1 MATEIK
7 APSFP
12 ESVAEGTIAAW
23 HKKPG
28 DSVERDELV
37 VEIETDKV
45 VLEVV
50 APEAGTLSDVLAD
63 EGDTVESDQVLGN
76 IGEASAKASDTSEKK
91 PSSKKAASDDKDSD
105 DSASDKAPKQKKAA
119 AGGKQHE
126 VKAPSFP
133 ESVQEGTVASWH
145 KKVGEAVKRDEVLA
159 DIETDKVVL
168 EVVAPA
174 DGALAEIKVDA
185 DSQVESEEVLALFAE
200 GAGESEQDYDA
211 SSDADSDSDTDTD
224 GASDDSADEDHNGK
238 ILAPAARKMVA
249 ENDLDAARIEG
260 TGKGGR
266 ILKEDVQKALK
277 DGSAKKAKD
286 KTGDKAESPKAK
298 QPPASA
304 SSAPTAVDGQRPEK
318 RVPMSRL
325 RQTIAKRLVQAQQT
339 AAMLTTYNEVDM
351 SAIMALRAE
360 YKETFLKAH
369 DTKLGFMSFFV
380 KAASEALKRFP
391 DVNASIDGTDIVY
404 HGYQDISVAVSTD
417 RGLVVPVLRDTDS
430 MKFADVEKTIVD
442 FGKRARDG
450 KLGIEEMQG
459 GTFTITNG
467 GIFGSLLSTPII
479 NPPQTAILGM
489 HKIQERPMA
498 VNGQVEIRPMMY
510 LAVSYDHRMIDGK
523 DAVQFLVVL
532 KELLEDPARLLLNV

>member
-1 MATEIK
+1 MATDIK
-7 APSFP
+7 APTFP
-12 ESVAEGTIAAW
+12 ESVAEGSVAAW

-28 DSVERDELV
+28 DSVERDELI

-50 APEAGTLSDVLAD
+50 APEAGTLSEVLVE
-63 EGDTVESDQVLGN
+63 EGDTVESEQVLGK
-76 IGEASAKASDTSEKK
+76 IGEGKAEGGEKAEAKKADAKAETKGDAKAK
-91 PSSKKAASDDKDSD
+91 P
-105 DSASDKAPKQKKAA
+105 A
-119 AGGKQHE
+119 AGGKTHE
-126 VKAPSFP
+126 VKAPTFP
-133 ESVQEGTVASWH
+133 ESVQEGTVASWN
-145 KKVGEAVKRDEVLA
+145 KQVGEAVKRDEVLVE
-159 DIETDKVVL
+159 IETDKVVL

-174 DGALAEIKVDA
+174 DGALAEIKVEEG
-185 DSQVESEEVLALFAE
+185 SQVTSEQLLATFTE
-200 GAGESEQDYDA
+200 GAGGAAAPSEEKAPA
-211 SSDADSDSDTDTD
+211 SADD
-224 GASDDSADEDHNGK
+224 GASDEKVGDK
-238 ILAPAARKMVA
+238 ILAPAARKLVA
-249 ENDLDAARIEG
+249 EHDLDVNAIEG

-266 ILKEDVQKALK
+266 ILKEDVQRAVKE
-277 DGSAKKAKD
+277 GSAKKSAKPA
-286 KTGDKAESPKAK
+286 GGAK
-298 QPPASA
+298 VAAAPA
-304 SSAPTAVDGQRPEK
+304 PAVEGARPEK

-351 SAIMALRAE
+351 GAVMDLRAQ
-360 YKETFLKAH
+360 YKDTFLKAH
-369 DTKLGFMSFFV
+369 DVKLGFMGFFV

-404 HGYQDISVAVSTD
+404 HGYQDIGVAVSTD

-430 MKFADVEKTIVD
+430 MKIADVEKGIVD

-450 KLGIEEMQG
+450 KLGIDEMQG

-467 GIFGSLLSTPII
+467 GIFGSLMSTPIL

-498 VNGQVEIRPMMY
+498 VNGKVEIRPMMY

-523 DAVQFLVVL
+523 DAVQFLVTM
-532 KELLEDPARLLLNV
+532 KELLEDPSRLLLDI

>member
-7 APSFP
+7 APTFP
-12 ESVAEGTIAAW
+12 ESVAEGTVAAW

-28 DSVERDELV
+28 DSVERDELI

-50 APEAGTLSDVLAD
+50 APEAGTLTEVMVE
-63 EGDTVESDQVLGN
+63 EGDTVESEQVLGKV
-76 IGEASAKASDTSEKK
+76 GEGNASADSGKKADTS
-91 PSSKKAASDDKDSD
+91 SGD
-105 DSASDKAPKQKKAA
+105 DSAEKSKEASESKSGDKKASGGNG
-119 AGGKQHE
+119 GGKQHE

-133 ESVQEGTVASWH
+133 ESVQEGTVAAWH

-174 DGALAEIKVDA
+174 DGALAEIKA
-185 DSQVESEEVLALFAE
+185 EEGSQVESEAVLATFTE
-200 GAGESEQDYDA
+200 GAGGESGGDDTKSE
-211 SSDADSDSDTDTD
+211 SSEDE
-224 GASDDSADEDHNGK
+224 GADEKVGDK

-249 ENDLDAARIEG
+249 EHDLDATKISG

-266 ILKEDVQKALK
+266 ILKEDVQKAVK
-277 DGSAKKAKD
+277 DGSAKKSSGGGA
-286 KTGDKAESPKAK
+286 AAPKAAAAAAA
-298 QPPASA
+298 PA
-304 SSAPTAVDGQRPEK
+304 VEGERPEK

-351 SAIMALRAE
+351 TAVMELRAQ
-360 YKETFLKAH
+360 YKDTFLKAH
-369 DTKLGFMSFFV
+369 DTKLGFMGFFV

-404 HGYQDISVAVSTD
+404 HGYQDIGVAVSTP

-430 MKFADVEKTIVD
+430 MKIADVEKTIVD

-450 KLGIEEMQG
+450 KLGIDEMQG

-467 GIFGSLLSTPII
+467 GIFGSLMSTPII

-498 VNGQVEIRPMMY
+498 VNGKVEIRPMMY

-523 DAVQFLVVL
+523 DAVQFLVTI
-532 KELLEDPARLLLNV
+532 KELLEDPARLLLDV